1 MAEYMPLL
9 PDNNYVFQP
18 LTSKLASTLGTSPIG
33 GGMGVTGIT
42 DIAAN
47 ATGIAKPDF
56 FSMESFLG
64 GNGTPGW
71 GGAALGAASGLMNV
85 FMGMQNYNLAKQQLA
100 FQKQAYEK
108 NLANQTKMTN
118 TALEDRQRARVASNA
133 GAYQSVSDYMRQN
146 GI

>member
-1 MAEYMPLL
+1 MANLFGVEDFNPTAQ
-9 PDNNYVFQP
+9 FQS
-18 LTSKLASTLGTSPIG
+18 LTPGFGMNMSGFG
-33 GGMGVTGIT
+33 GALSG
-42 DIAAN
+42 
-47 ATGIAKPDF
+47 ATKPDF

-71 GGAALGAASGLMNV
+71 GGAALGAASGLMNG

-108 NLANQTKMTN
+108 NLANQTKLTN

>member
-1 MAEYMPLL
+1 MAGYMPLL
-9 PDNNYVFQP
+9 PDNNYGFQP
-18 LTSKLASTLGTSPIG
+18 LTSGLASTLGTSPIG
-33 GGMGVTGIT
+33 GGLGVTGLT

-71 GGAALGAASGLMNV
+71 GGAALGAASGLMNG

>member
-1 MAEYMPLL
+1 MANLFGVEDFNPTAQ
-9 PDNNYVFQP
+9 FQS
-18 LTSKLASTLGTSPIG
+18 LTPGFGMNTSGFG
-33 GGMGVTGIT
+33 GALSG
-42 DIAAN
+42 
-47 ATGIAKPDF
+47 ATKPDF
-56 FSMESFLG
+56 LSMESFLG

-71 GGAALGAASGLMNV
+71 GGAALGAASGLMNG

>member
-1 MAEYMPLL
+1 MANLFGVEDFNPTAQ
-9 PDNNYVFQP
+9 FQS
-18 LTSKLASTLGTSPIG
+18 LTPGFGMNMSGFG
-33 GGMGVTGIT
+33 GALSG
-42 DIAAN
+42 
-47 ATGIAKPDF
+47 ATKPDF
-56 FSMESFLG
+56 LSMESFLG

-71 GGAALGAASGLMNV
+71 GGAALGAASGLMNG